1 MKMAAVI
8 PKLVTF
14 DMDGSLSNPRFTW
27 SQKHI
32 VLVFVVTESGTVG
45 VGEAWASGAAPDAL
59 MATISD
65 DLAPPIVGQ
74 DALAISRH
82 WAALNDA
89 ALVSARRG
97 IFRTGQAAIDI
108 ALWDLL
114 GKAANLPVF
123 RLLGGFSD
131 SAAVYASA
139 GLYGSQKT
147 TANLTDEMTGY
158 VSQGFDA
165 VKMKVGGAPHAEDV
179 DRVRAVREAIG
190 PGVRLMVDGVY
201 ALDPPSA
208 LRLSKAIEP
217 YDQESLDAWR
227 NDPNHDVTLP
237 YYGFDHVR
245 ICLMHGDQVHGH
257 YGRWLEEKHPGSD
270 SLRGESMLRGGDNV
284 LPSDI
289 VVPFGWR
296 TRVPEELYS
305 TTYIADESIAYLDEH
320 VKRGEG
326 APFFLKCSFPDP
338 HHPYTPPGRYFD
350 MYDPDGIPLPP
361 SFGGDEDPLP
371 PSLDYLRG
379 QRGNRDLD
387 VASFWGMAVNERE
400 AREAIA
406 LTYGQITMIDDAVG
420 RILSHLESLGLAENT
435 VVVFTSD
442 HGDYMGDHQLLM
454 KGPLHYQGL
463 IRVPFIWAD
472 PMRPPA
478 EAACGAQCGS
488 LDFAQTVLDRAGLQ
502 PFHGMQGK
510 SLLPL
515 LDGSESEL
523 YEDVLIEDENQLI
536 LLGFSGHPRVRTL
549 VTKRWRMTLFDRVGW
564 GELYD
569 LENDPDEMRNC
580 WDNSDF
586 FDVKRTLMEAM
597 VRKMMDYDDRSPFP
611 TSRS

>member
-1 MKMAAVI
+1 MTRPNFVFIITDQQRADHLGCA
-8 PKLVTF
+8 
-14 DMDGSLSNPRFTW
+14 GNE
-27 SQKHI
+27 
-32 VLVFVVTESGTVG
+32 VLRT
-45 VGEAWASGAAPDAL
+45 PN
-59 MATISD
+59 I
-65 DLAPPIVGQ
+65 
-74 DALAISRH
+74 DALASRGTRFDRFYVASPICTPNRVTLLTGRMSSSH
-82 WAALNDA
+82 GVRTNGVPMPLNTTTF
-89 ALVSARRG
+89 V
-97 IFRTGQAAIDI
+97 
-108 ALWDLL
+108 DLL
-114 GKAANLPVF
+114 RAQGYRTAVIGKMHVQKMTAWGPIQARPEVD
-123 RLLGGFSD
+123 D
-131 SAAVYASA
+131 S
-139 GLYGSQKT
+139 Q
-147 TANLTDEMTGY
+147 
-158 VSQGFDA
+158 
-165 VKMKVGGAPHAEDV
+165 APPPAHLAEARTPIKD
-179 DRVRAVREAIG
+179 
-190 PGVRLMVDGVY
+190 DG
-201 ALDPPSA
+201 
-208 LRLSKAIEP
+208 P

-270 SLRGESMLRGGDNV
+270 ALRGESMLRGGDNV

-296 TRVPEELYS
+296 TRVPEELYP

-320 VKRGEG
+320 VKHGER

-338 HHPYTPPGRYFD
+338 HHPYTPPGHYFD
-350 MYDPDGIPLPP
+350 MYNPADIPLPP
-361 SFGGDEDPLP
+361 SFDGDEDPLP

-435 VVVFTSD
+435 VVVYTSD

-472 PMRPPA
+472 PMRPPT
-478 EAACGAQCGS
+478 EAACGALCGS

-515 LDGSESEL
+515 LNGSKSEL

-586 FDVKRTLMEAM
+586 FDVKRTVMEAM
-597 VRKMMDYDDRSPFP
+597 VRTMMDYDDRSPFP
-611 TSRS
+611 PSRS